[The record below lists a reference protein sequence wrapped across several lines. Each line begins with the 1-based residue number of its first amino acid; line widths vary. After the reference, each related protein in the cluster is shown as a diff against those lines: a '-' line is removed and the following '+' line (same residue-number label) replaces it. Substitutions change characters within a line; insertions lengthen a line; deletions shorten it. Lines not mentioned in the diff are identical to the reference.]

1 MSDAIVLEYVSKRFK
16 RSAVSGRTTLKEAVL
31 KGQIFRMGRSIGYL
45 EALKDISFSIPP
57 GTILG
62 LIGSNGAGK
71 STLLRILADIY
82 RPTSGKIKIN
92 GRVSLLSLGLGF
104 HPEFSGRENITIN
117 GLALGLSHKQ
127 LAKVSADI
135 IRFAELEDF
144 IDAPMRTYS
153 SGMYLRLAFSV
164 AVNVNPDI
172 LLIDEVLAVGDA
184 RFTEKSR
191 ARIEEFKKSGT
202 TIVLATHD
210 LNTVE
215 NWCQQA
221 LFLNKGKICGLGEPK
236 EIVAKYKQMT
246 LTDTNQPPYN

>member
-1 MSDAIVLEYVSKRFK
+1 MSDAIVLEHVTKVFK
-16 RSAVSGRTTLKEAVL
+16 RSNISSRLTLKEAVL
-31 KGQIFRMGRSIGYL
+31 KGMIFRRRPGPAYF
-45 EALKDISFSIPP
+45 EALKDISLTVSQ
-57 GTILG
+57 GTVLG
-62 LIGSNGAGK
+62 LIGANGAGK

-82 RPTSGKIKIN
+82 CPTEGQVKIN

-104 HPEFSGRENITIN
+104 HAEFSGRENITIN
-117 GLALGLSHKQ
+117 GLALGLSRRQ
-127 LAKVSADI
+127 LAKVTEDI

-153 SGMYLRLAFSV
+153 SGMYMRLAFSV

-202 TIVLATHD
+202 TIILATHD
-210 LNTVE
+210 LNEVQ

-221 LFLNKGKICGLGEPK
+221 VFLSGGRIAAMGDPREV
-236 EIVAKYKQMT
+236 VASYKQAV
-246 LTDTNQPPYN
+246 LGRI

>member
-1 MSDAIVLEYVSKRFK
+1 MSDAIVLEHVTKTFK
-16 RSAVSGRTTLKEAVL
+16 RSLISGHVTLKEAVL
-31 KGQIFRMGRSIGYL
+31 KGMLFRKKPGPANF
-45 EALKDISFSIPP
+45 EALKDISFSLPH
-57 GTILG
+57 GTVFG
-62 LIGSNGAGK
+62 LIGANGAGK

-82 RPTSGKIKIN
+82 RPSEGRVKIN

-117 GLALGLSHKQ
+117 GLALGLSRGQ
-127 LAKVSADI
+127 LARVTEDI
-135 IRFAELEDF
+135 IRFAELEDC

-153 SGMYLRLAFSV
+153 SGMYMRLAFSV

-191 ARIEEFKKSGT
+191 ARIEEFKNNGT

-210 LNTVE
+210 LLTVE
-215 NWCQQA
+215 TWCQQA
-221 LFLNKGKICGLGEPK
+221 LFLSGGKIAAIGDPK
-236 EIVAKYKQMT
+236 EVVAKYKQDV
-246 LTDTNQPPYN
+246 LAKG

>member
-1 MSDAIVLEYVSKRFK
+1 MSDAIILEHVSKRFK
-16 RSAVSGRTTLKEAVL
+16 RSSVSGRSSLKEAIL
-31 KGQIFRMGRSIGYL
+31 KGQLFRMGTSRGYL
-45 EALKDISFSIPP
+45 EALKDVSFSIPH
-57 GTILG
+57 GTVIG

-82 RPTSGKIKIN
+82 RPTSGSVQIN

-127 LAKVSADI
+127 LAKVSQDI
-135 IRFAELEDF
+135 IRFAELEEF

-153 SGMYLRLAFSV
+153 SGMYMRLAFSV

-184 RFTEKSR
+184 RFTAKSR
-191 ARIEEFKKSGT
+191 ARIDEFKNSGT

-215 NWCQQA
+215 TWCQQA
-221 LFLNKGKICGLGEPK
+221 LFLSGGQVAALGDPK
-236 EIVAKYKQMT
+236 EVVAKYRQMVT
-246 LTDTNQPPYN
+246 PS